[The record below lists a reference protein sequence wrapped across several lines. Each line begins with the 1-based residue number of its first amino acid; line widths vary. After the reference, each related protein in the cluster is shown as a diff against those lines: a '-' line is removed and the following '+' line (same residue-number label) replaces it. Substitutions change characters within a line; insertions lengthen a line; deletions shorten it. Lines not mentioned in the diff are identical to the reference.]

1 MDTNVGHLEEEA
13 LRRKERLAALRKGNL
28 KSLGNRKPKSENN
41 DGSDGEGDEMDEAER
56 LFPKPL
62 FRNYKPADE
71 SLKESQLPK
80 PQLIEIEN
88 EIKDQL
94 ENGQPKPLIEKE
106 IDLTTLAPQKIDWD
120 LKREAEKRLKL
131 LERRTQRVKKS
142 TLSCLFKFI

>member
-1 MDTNVGHLEEEA
+1 MESVGHLEEEA

-28 KSLGNRKPKSENN
+28 KSLGNKKSTNNTEDDDETAENL
-41 DGSDGEGDEMDEAER
+41 DDAER

-62 FRNYKPADE
+62 FRNYKPSAE
-71 SLKESQLPK
+71 ELKNSELPK

-94 ENGQPKPLIEKE
+94 ENGQAKPLIEKE
-106 IDLTTLAPQKIDWD
+106 IDLTILAPQKIDWD

-131 LERRTQRVKKS
+131 LERRTQRVIK
-142 TLSCLFKFI
+142 TFNLIL